1 MVISTTALP
10 LYISVLFS
18 EVFIFNSL
26 FTLSAV
32 DALSIVPGIT
42 APDLRESLLP
52 DNPKIEASNAS
63 PAKRSFINPTAPF
76 VSFSLTYDAFTFAI
90 FGYKLPW
97 LKSRSCSITPL
108 AILN

>member
-1 MVISTTALP
+1 MIFITTLP
-10 LYISVLFS
+10 SYVLVSFCA
-18 EVFIFNSL
+18 VFIFKGF

-32 DALSIVPGIT
+32 AALSIVPGIT

-52 DNPKIEASNAS
+52 DIPKIEASNAS
-63 PAKRSFINPTAPF
+63 PAKRSFINPAAPF